1 MHIVLHEPEIPG
13 NTGSIG
19 RVCVGTGTAL
29 HLVGKLG
36 FSLDESY
43 VRRAGLDY
51 WKNVDLHLHADL
63 DALIG
68 ALPGSRLLCFT
79 AHGGTRYDRIE
90 YRTDDALVFGS
101 ESRGFPQAV
110 RDRLAEHMVYVPVNP
125 MIRSLNLAN
134 VATLVLYEG
143 LRQQGFAGLET
154 ERFGDPAKRQ
164 AGPDRTLGN
173 V

>member
-19 RVCVGTGTAL
+19 RVCVGTGTSL

-51 WKNVDLHLHADL
+51 WKNVQLQQHRDL
-63 DALIG
+63 DALIA

-79 AHGGTRYDRIE
+79 AHGGTRYDQVE
-90 YRTDDALVFGS
+90 YRPSDALVFGS
-101 ESRGFPQAV
+101 ESKGFGPEV
-110 RDRLAEHMVYVPVNP
+110 RAKLAEHMVYVPVNP

-134 VATLVLYEG
+134 VATLVLYEA

-154 ERFGDPAKRQ
+154 ERFGDPAQR
-164 AGPDRTLGN
+164 G
-173 V
+173 

>member
-1 MHIVLHEPEIPG
+1 MHMVLYEPEIPG

-19 RVCVGTGTAL
+19 RVCVGTGTSL

-36 FSLDESY
+36 FSLDERY

-51 WKNVDLHLHADL
+51 WRHVDLHQHADL
-63 DALIG
+63 DALIA
-68 ALPGSRLLCFT
+68 ALPGSRLLCFS
-79 AHGGTRYDRIE
+79 AHGGVRYDQVA
-90 YRTDDALVFGS
+90 YRPDDALVFGG
-101 ESRGFPQAV
+101 ESRGFPEAV
-110 RDRLAEHMVYVPVNP
+110 RQRLSDHMVYVPINP

-154 ERFGDPAKRQ
+154 ARSGPRTRADQ
-164 AGPDRTLGN
+164 AG
-173 V
+173 